1 MSELKVCQNN
11 PKCHAPSDCSFCDCC
26 EMCCECFEGIV
37 LTTKQRARI
46 DFLEAE
52 IKYLEGRLAKEVKK
66 REECESRYHNLLT
79 GE

>member
-1 MSELKVCQNN
+1 
-11 PKCHAPSDCSFCDCC
+11 
-26 EMCCECFEGIV
+26 MCCECFEGIV